1 MEKIAKLRA
10 REENT
15 SRLRTFPFLVFEP
28 KKKKEKE
35 RKVLIMEKLYNNGIT
50 DIRIYLRTNLY
61 HTMSLA
67 FFVFLTS
74 FRTYGILRIYFI
86 FS

>member
-1 MEKIAKLRA
+1 
-10 REENT
+10 
-15 SRLRTFPFLVFEP
+15 
-28 KKKKEKE
+28 
-35 RKVLIMEKLYNNGIT
+35 MEKLYNNGIT

>member
-28 KKKKEKE
+28 KKKRKKKESVNHGKI
-35 RKVLIMEKLYNNGIT
+35 VQ
-50 DIRIYLRTNLY
+50 
-61 HTMSLA
+61 
-67 FFVFLTS
+67 
-74 FRTYGILRIYFI
+74 
-86 FS
+86 

>member
-1 MEKIAKLRA
+1 
-10 REENT
+10 
-15 SRLRTFPFLVFEP
+15 
-28 KKKKEKE
+28 
-35 RKVLIMEKLYNNGIT
+35 MEKLYNNGIT

-74 FRTYGILRIYFI
+74 FRTYGIFSYLFYFLVII
-86 FS
+86 FWHKGKAVSF

>member
-15 SRLRTFPFLVFEP
+15 SRLRTFPFLVFEQ
-28 KKKKEKE
+28 KKKKKK

-50 DIRIYLRTNLY
+50 DIWNYTNLY